1 MLTNRE
7 KLVVAWLLSMETMM
21 VTSKTMKIPPERLHG
36 EIFKH
41 MDELR
46 KTNTPDITT
55 TEMMDIEQDIEKTID
70 GMSKIIMYKNGTL
83 NKD

>member
-1 MLTNRE
+1 MLTSRE
-7 KLVVAWLLSMETMM
+7 KLIVAWLLSMETMM

-55 TEMMDIEQDIEKTID
+55 TEMMDLEQEIEKAID
-70 GMSKIIMYKNGTL
+70 ELSKIIMYKNGVL
-83 NKD
+83 NTD